1 MKSSQSKK
9 TLQSEKSKK
18 KIQQDNTNQEEEK
31 SSLND
36 LPKEK
41 ILERFIYITT
51 YRDSDFLE
59 KIKTLFEEI
68 NQKAFNLASP
78 KEIYT
83 QELTEE
89 EKQNT
94 DIDYISGFQILDN
107 KKRITIIEGI
117 SGKGLQKVKDTLPKN
132 QMNNETKMIFSD
144 SNILFDK
151 RIYSKF
157 NLSLK
162 YIKTRDSL
170 DQILTT
176 FDIYLKSSNYREIY
190 DAFMKIGSILKSQ
203 TLKDIND
210 EQLFPD
216 ADSLLL
222 LERKYGDILKE
233 EDLNG
238 IKKEKIIKKKYL
250 ITHKNFNT
258 SSNEYNKTTKL
269 LFDSNDDNNKSY
281 INGKNP
287 IFKKLV
293 KNAINISLNNNNS
306 KENNDLSFSN
316 KYDRNVTKT
325 EPNHSYDKKMLN
337 IASKIDANNEIF
349 NKILKKRQENYLKN
363 LLDSDKL
370 LQRNLEDLK
379 KIKRKGKFKKFWN
392 PDNST
397 PEPNK
402 KIYFYAMR
410 ANHYEEV
417 VNKMRQ
423 RYLKDKNHFY
433 AYSNYS
439 LALSFPMIDRYRNEE
454 YINYMD
460 NKSKWIS
467 KKDFDRFKQP
477 EREKIYFPRISK
489 EI

>member
-9 TLQSEKSKK
+9 TFQSEKSKK
-18 KIQQDNTNQEEEK
+18 NIQQDNTNQEEEK

-41 ILERFIYITT
+41 TLERFIFITT

-132 QMNNETKMIFSD
+132 QMNNETKMIFAD

-176 FDIYLKSSNYREIY
+176 FNIYLKSSNYREIY
-190 DAFMKIGSILKSQ
+190 DAFMKIGSILKSE
-203 TLKDIND
+203 TLKEISD

-216 ADSLLL
+216 AESLLL

-238 IKKEKIIKKKYL
+238 KKKEKIIKKK
-250 ITHKNFNT
+250 
-258 SSNEYNKTTKL
+258 
-269 LFDSNDDNNKSY
+269 
-281 INGKNP
+281 
-287 IFKKLV
+287 
-293 KNAINISLNNNNS
+293 
-306 KENNDLSFSN
+306 
-316 KYDRNVTKT
+316 
-325 EPNHSYDKKMLN
+325 
-337 IASKIDANNEIF
+337 
-349 NKILKKRQENYLKN
+349 
-363 LLDSDKL
+363 
-370 LQRNLEDLK
+370 
-379 KIKRKGKFKKFWN
+379 
-392 PDNST
+392 
-397 PEPNK
+397 
-402 KIYFYAMR
+402 
-410 ANHYEEV
+410 
-417 VNKMRQ
+417 
-423 RYLKDKNHFY
+423 
-433 AYSNYS
+433 
-439 LALSFPMIDRYRNEE
+439 
-454 YINYMD
+454 
-460 NKSKWIS
+460 
-467 KKDFDRFKQP
+467 
-477 EREKIYFPRISK
+477 
-489 EI
+489 

>member
-132 QMNNETKMIFSD
+132 QMNNETKMIFAD

-157 NLSLK
+157 DLSLK
-162 YIKTRDSL
+162 FIKTRESL

-176 FDIYLKSSNYREIY
+176 FDIYLKSTNYREIY
-190 DAFMKIGSILKSQ
+190 DAFLNIGSILKSE
-203 TLKDIND
+203 TLKEITD
-210 EQLFPD
+210 ENLFPD
-216 ADSLLL
+216 AEGLLL
-222 LERKYGDILKE
+222 LERKYGDILK
-233 EDLNG
+233 D
-238 IKKEKIIKKKYL
+238 
-250 ITHKNFNT
+250 
-258 SSNEYNKTTKL
+258 
-269 LFDSNDDNNKSY
+269 
-281 INGKNP
+281 
-287 IFKKLV
+287 
-293 KNAINISLNNNNS
+293 
-306 KENNDLSFSN
+306 
-316 KYDRNVTKT
+316 
-325 EPNHSYDKKMLN
+325 
-337 IASKIDANNEIF
+337 
-349 NKILKKRQENYLKN
+349 
-363 LLDSDKL
+363 
-370 LQRNLEDLK
+370 
-379 KIKRKGKFKKFWN
+379 IKRC
-392 PDNST
+392 
-397 PEPNK
+397 
-402 KIYFYAMR
+402 
-410 ANHYEEV
+410 
-417 VNKMRQ
+417 
-423 RYLKDKNHFY
+423 
-433 AYSNYS
+433 
-439 LALSFPMIDRYRNEE
+439 
-454 YINYMD
+454 
-460 NKSKWIS
+460 
-467 KKDFDRFKQP
+467 
-477 EREKIYFPRISK
+477 
-489 EI
+489 

>member
-132 QMNNETKMIFSD
+132 QMNNETKMIFAD

-170 DQILTT
+170 AQILTT

-238 IKKEKIIKKKYL
+238 IKKEKIIKKK
-250 ITHKNFNT
+250 
-258 SSNEYNKTTKL
+258 
-269 LFDSNDDNNKSY
+269 
-281 INGKNP
+281 
-287 IFKKLV
+287 
-293 KNAINISLNNNNS
+293 
-306 KENNDLSFSN
+306 
-316 KYDRNVTKT
+316 
-325 EPNHSYDKKMLN
+325 
-337 IASKIDANNEIF
+337 IF
-349 NKILKKRQENYLKN
+349 NN
-363 LLDSDKL
+363 
-370 LQRNLEDLK
+370 
-379 KIKRKGKFKKFWN
+379 
-392 PDNST
+392 T
-397 PEPNK
+397 
-402 KIYFYAMR
+402 
-410 ANHYEEV
+410 
-417 VNKMRQ
+417 
-423 RYLKDKNHFY
+423 
-433 AYSNYS
+433 
-439 LALSFPMIDRYRNEE
+439 
-454 YINYMD
+454 
-460 NKSKWIS
+460 
-467 KKDFDRFKQP
+467 
-477 EREKIYFPRISK
+477 
-489 EI
+489 